1 MRNFILGTDWWTDC
15 DDAIALRM
23 LARAHKA
30 GEIDLKGIVIN
41 ACLDCSVQS
50 VEGFLNTEGVGNI
63 PLGIDREATD
73 FGGNPPY
80 QRMLSAYAEKYRSND
95 DAEDGVR
102 LYRMLLVQSSEP
114 LEIIEIGYLN
124 TVAAL
129 LESSVDDISDKNG
142 IELVKEKVKK
152 LWVMAGKW
160 DEENGREN
168 NFCRNS
174 RSRIAGEKFLRLCP
188 VPVTLLGW
196 EVGSTVLTAADL
208 EKDDVLSKV
217 ISFYNSPNG
226 RMSWD
231 PMVVLMAFDGDE
243 AKAGYNVK
251 TGTASLNS
259 ETGENT
265 FTEDPNG
272 LHRYVIKAR
281 PDEYYRDR
289 INELIK

>member
-1 MRNFILGTDWWTDC
+1 MRKFLLGTDWWTDC
-15 DDAIALRM
+15 DDAVALRM

-30 GEIDLKGIVIN
+30 EEIRLMGIGIN
-41 ACLDCSVQS
+41 ACMEYSAASVD
-50 VEGFLNTEGVGNI
+50 GFLCSEGVKDI
-63 PLGIDREATD
+63 PLGIDLAATD
-73 FGGNPPY
+73 FGRNPPY
-80 QRMLSAYAEKYRSND
+80 QRNLAPLCERYHKNEE
-95 DAEDGVR
+95 AEDAVR
-102 LYRMLLVQSSEP
+102 LYRRVLSESDGNV
-114 LEIIEIGYLN
+114 EIIEIGFLN
-124 TVAAL
+124 VISDVLMSQA
-129 LESSVDDISDKNG
+129 DDISDKTG
-142 IELVKEKVKK
+142 LELVREKVSKV
-152 LWVMAGKW
+152 WVMAGKW
-160 DEENGREN
+160 DEENGKEN

-231 PMVVLMAFDGDE
+231 PRVVLMAFDGDE